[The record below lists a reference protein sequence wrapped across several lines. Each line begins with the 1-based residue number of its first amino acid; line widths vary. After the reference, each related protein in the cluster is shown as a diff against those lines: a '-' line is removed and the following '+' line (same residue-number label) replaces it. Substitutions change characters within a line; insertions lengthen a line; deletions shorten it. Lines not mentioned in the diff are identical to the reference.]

1 MAIIRRSKP
10 IDPHALLEIEGAL
23 ANYLKW
29 PNRILE
35 WDDIDAI
42 IKWAAWL
49 ADKNLGNQLEL
60 PVEIASRLRMMSRS
74 SSIRGGCE
82 WRAEY

>member
-49 ADKNLGNQLEL
+49 ADKNLD
-60 PVEIASRLRMMSRS
+60 P
-74 SSIRGGCE
+74 
-82 WRAEY
+82 